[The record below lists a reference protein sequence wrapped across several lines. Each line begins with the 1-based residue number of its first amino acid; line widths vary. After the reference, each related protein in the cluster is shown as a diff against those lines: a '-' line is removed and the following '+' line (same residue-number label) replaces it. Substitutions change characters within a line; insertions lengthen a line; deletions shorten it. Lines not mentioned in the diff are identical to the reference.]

1 MDSPSPLE
9 LLINEVE
16 QINPAI
22 LLAEEFMRR
31 NPEELLSP
39 KDIHRAEDIL
49 LAGRTEIEVIKRQVV
64 AFTRSPA
71 TPAASLPIGF

>member
-1 MDSPSPLE
+1 VESPSPLE

-71 TPAASLPIGF
+71 SPAASLPIGF